1 MQNERRLHNW
11 RTRWKSQRDTL
22 RKYAHTPYNQCHH
35 RSPAP
40 SGAFAFPEPAMT
52 QLILGFGLRDTVGAS
67 QEAPVANGWIP
78 DQAELSRQRELP
90 HD

>member
-52 QLILGFGLRDTVGAS
+52 QLILGWLFMIAILGGMAWLAYRSESRAEKGRD
-67 QEAPVANGWIP
+67 P
-78 DQAELSRQRELP
+78 
-90 HD
+90 